1 MHVNSAVSTPIPYH
15 KPGAT
20 ASLAS
25 TRLRVVELDLL
36 RFLAALAVVLY
47 HFTYHLRASDTGIDL
62 FPSIG
67 RLGMHGYLGVNLF
80 FMISGFVILWT
91 ARDRTP
97 SGFVLSRI
105 TRLYPEFWISVLL
118 SSIVFSLNESAFGQT
133 ITAPQVLANLTMVPA
148 LFGQEYVDG
157 VYWTLFVELK
167 FYALLWG
174 LSVTRQMKRVEGW
187 LFAWLIA
194 TIACFTLPVP
204 SGLRSLALYPY
215 APLFIGGSLFY
226 LIRAEGVTPARLVG
240 VALCA
245 LLAMTQVT
253 AQMPNFVQQQDV
265 STATQ
270 WESRIVILLFFATF
284 AVIALR
290 RSAAVPF
297 ATAIAFAG
305 ALTYPLYLVHNI
317 GRVVVLHPLAT
328 HEKYVA
334 LVLAVAFSLLMA
346 AMIARVV
353 DGSLRRPFAR
363 WLERML
369 VTVSR
374 WLSSSGE
381 RTGRTRARIPS
392 QLP

>member
-1 MHVNSAVSTPIPYH
+1 MHLSSAVSSPIVVD
-15 KPGAT
+15 KTRAR

-36 RFLAALAVVLY
+36 RFLAASAVVLY
-47 HFTYHLRASDTGIDL
+47 HFTYQLRVSETAVNL

-67 RLGMHGYLGVNLF
+67 RVGMHGYLGVNLF

-105 TRLYPEFWISVLL
+105 TRLYPEFWIGVLL
-118 SSIVFSLNESAFGQT
+118 SSIVFSLDQSAFGP
-133 ITAPQVLANLTMVPA
+133 ITVPQVLANLTMVPA
-148 LFGQEYVDG
+148 VLGQDYVDP

-174 LSVTRQMKRVEGW
+174 LSVTRQMKRVEVW
-187 LFAWLIA
+187 LFAWLIV
-194 TIACFTLPVP
+194 TVACFTLPVP
-204 SGLRSLALYPY
+204 RALQSLALYPY
-215 APLFIGGSLFY
+215 GPLFIGGSLFY
-226 LIRAEGVTPARLVG
+226 LIRAEGATPARLVG
-240 VALCA
+240 VAMCA
-245 LLAMTQVT
+245 LLAMTHVT
-253 AQMPNFVQQQDV
+253 LQMPDFVQPQDV

-270 WESRIVILLFFATF
+270 WESRLLILMFFATF

-297 ATAIAFAG
+297 AAAIASLG

-317 GRVVVLHPLAT
+317 GRVMVLRPLAAQ
-328 HEKYVA
+328 EKYVA
-334 LVLAVAFSLLMA
+334 LVLAVAFSLLLA
-346 AMIARVV
+346 AVIAQVV
-353 DGSLRRPFAR
+353 DAGLRRPFAR

-369 VTVSR
+369 ATVSR
-374 WLSSSGE
+374 STSSFARVT
-381 RTGRTRARIPS
+381 RTNES
-392 QLP
+392 S

>member
-1 MHVNSAVSTPIPYH
+1 MSTPIFAHEPR
-15 KPGAT
+15 AT

-47 HFTYHLRASDTGIDL
+47 HFTYHLRDSETAVDL

-67 RLGMHGYLGVNLF
+67 RVGMHGYLGVNLF

-105 TRLYPEFWISVLL
+105 TRLYPEFWIGVLL
-118 SSIVFSLNESAFGQT
+118 SSIAFSFHPVTVGRT

-148 LFGQEYVDG
+148 FLGQDYVDD

-174 LSVTRQMKRVEGW
+174 LSVTRQMKRVEVW
-187 LFAWLIA
+187 LFAWLIV

-204 SGLRSLALYPY
+204 NALKSLALYPY
-215 APLFIGGSLFY
+215 GPLFIGGSLFY
-226 LIRAEGVTPARLVG
+226 LIRAEGATPARFVGAAVCGLV
-240 VALCA
+240 
-245 LLAMTQVT
+245 AMTQVT
-253 AQMPNFVQQQDV
+253 LQMSNFVQPQDV

-270 WESRIVILLFFATF
+270 WESRILIFLFFATF

-297 ATAIAFAG
+297 AAAIAFLG

-317 GRVVVLHPLAT
+317 GRVMVLRPLAT

-334 LVLAVAFSLLMA
+334 LVLAVAFSLLLA
-346 AMIARVV
+346 AMIAWLV
-353 DGSLRRPFAR
+353 DGRVRRPFAR

-369 VTVSR
+369 STVSR
-374 WLSSSGE
+374 SASSS
-381 RTGRTRARIPS
+381 RDWIGRTRARIPS
-392 QLP
+392 ELP